1 MFKIKT
7 LPQPI
12 TILMMGIVLAAIS
25 TWLLPA
31 GQYNRL
37 SVVDK
42 KVFSMSTPNG
52 DTILPLTQKTL
63 NDLGLRI
70 SIDKFVNGE
79 VTKPVS
85 VPGTYRKQERSPQG
99 FFSIIQAPL
108 KGIYDSIDIILFI
121 LVTGGFIYVFIE
133 TKAIE
138 KGVAYL
144 SHSMKGREPFLII
157 VLIFIF
163 SFCRA
168 SYGMEEEALVFYP
181 ILVPVFL
188 AAGYDLLV
196 PFAIIFGGTSVGG
209 IAAFSNPFST
219 IIASNAAGINWKDGI
234 YERLF
239 LLALVT
245 VLFTWYVLR
254 YAAKVKKDPA
264 SSLIYKIDG
273 LVKSPYELN
282 VSNDAKPEKLELK
295 TKILLLVFLGSFLTM
310 IGGTI
315 FLQWW
320 TLEMS
325 ALMLGASILTGIIVR
340 MKESVFIGT
349 FIKGT
354 ENLLSVAFIIG
365 VARGVTIVLNDGQV
379 SDSILYYT
387 GNLVAHVPPVIFILM
402 LFLFFIFFS
411 LFITSTSGMAVLT
424 MPIMGTLAIMINIPG
439 NEIVNTYLYGMNLMF
454 LVSPTGLLLPS
465 LALVNVSVK
474 VWIRFMMPL
483 LIIFFLLCAVFLI
496 VGIYL

>member
-1 MFKIKT
+1 MFKIKS
-7 LPQPI
+7 LPHPL
-12 TILMMGIVLAAIS
+12 TILMIAIVFAAIS

-31 GQYNRL
+31 GNYSKL

-42 KVFSMSTPNG
+42 KMFSMTTPGG
-52 DTILPLTQKTL
+52 DTLLPFTQKTL
-63 NDLGLRI
+63 NQLGLHI
-70 SIDKFVNGE
+70 SIDKFIQGE
-79 VTKPVS
+79 ILKPVS
-85 VPGTYRKQERSPQG
+85 VPGTYKNQERSPQG
-99 FFSIIQAPL
+99 FFNVIQAPL

-138 KGVAYL
+138 KGITSL
-144 SHSMKGREPFLII
+144 SYSMQGKEPFLII

-181 ILVPVFL
+181 ILVPLFL

-219 IIASNAAGINWKDGI
+219 IIASNAAGISWKDGI
-234 YERLF
+234 YERLI
-239 LLALVT
+239 LLAIT
-245 VLFTWYVLR
+245 TALFIWFVLR
-254 YAAKVKKDPA
+254 YAAKVKKDPTD
-264 SSLIYKIDG
+264 SLVYRIDG
-273 LVKSPYELN
+273 LVKSPYEVN
-282 VSNDAKPEKLELK
+282 INNQTEPEKLTLQ
-295 TKILLLVFLGSFLTM
+295 TKILLLLFLGTFIIL

-325 ALMLGASILTGIIVR
+325 ALLLGASILTGLVVR
-340 MKESVFIGT
+340 MKESTFIST
-349 FIKGT
+349 FIKGA

-365 VARGVTIVLNDGQV
+365 VARGVTIILNDGHV

-387 GNLVAHVPPVIFILM
+387 GNLVAHVPPVIFILL
-402 LFLFFIFFS
+402 LFVFFIFFS

-424 MPIMGTLAIMINIPG
+424 MPIIGTLAIMVNIPG
-439 NEIVNTYLYGMNLMF
+439 NEIVNSYLYGMNLMF
-454 LVSPTGLLLPS
+454 FVSPTSLLLPS

-474 VWIRFMMPL
+474 VWIRFIMPL
-483 LIIFFLLCAVFLI
+483 LFVLFLLCAVFL
-496 VGIYL
+496 VAGIYL